1 MTYTPWVNHFIWL
14 LVNVFYQSGNPAT
27 SIIYLL
33 LYHFFKYWEEVMV
46 FSWFTIKYISIN
58 LWSSLLSKSLTH
70 DLCHFAHSTIDFV
83 VWKLIVALFIFSV
96 LFFTLSSSLFLDCT
110 SSENLLRIWSWPCLM
125 LPSGGIQLLRS
136 HKMIKIWK

>member
-14 LVNVFYQSGNPAT
+14 SINVFYQSRNPAT

-70 DLCHFAHSTIDFV
+70 HLCHFAHSTIDFV

-110 SSENLLRIWSWPCLM
+110 SSVNLLRIWSWPCLM
-125 LPSGGIQLLRS
+125 LPSGAFTY
-136 HKMIKIWK
+136 